1 MLFQNFNIV
10 HYTELT
16 PHVKFFY
23 NHRMMNKKMH
33 QKTGDSV
40 ILKIRRERL
49 RQGLSQYRVAKDTG
63 MSKSSL
69 LYIENLTQRPTLDT
83 VILLATYL
91 KMDLRDLFSF

>member
-1 MLFQNFNIV
+1 
-10 HYTELT
+10 
-16 PHVKFFY
+16 
-23 NHRMMNKKMH
+23 MH

>member
-1 MLFQNFNIV
+1 MV

-23 NHRMMNKKMH
+23 NYPMMNKRMH

-40 ILKIRRERL
+40 ILKIRQERL

-69 LYIENLTQRPTLDT
+69 LYIENLVQRPTLDT
-83 VILLATYL
+83 VILLASYL
-91 KMDLRDLFSF
+91 KMDLQTLFSP